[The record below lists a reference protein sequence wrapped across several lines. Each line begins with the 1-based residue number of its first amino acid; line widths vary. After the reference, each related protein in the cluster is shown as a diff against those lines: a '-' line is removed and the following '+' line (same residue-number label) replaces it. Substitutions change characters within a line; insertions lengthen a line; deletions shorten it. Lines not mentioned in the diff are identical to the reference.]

1 MYTDQTQLAEHC
13 ADADPCPLYVPSS
26 PLDVVL
32 NESDLDF
39 ILSSYPQEQRNRIC
53 RDLSKENDILLQR
66 IEEGKLE
73 FWYRKLLISAEEAV
87 SSSACHSTGAL
98 VQFSDGLQ
106 AHHSETG
113 SPSTRAQL
121 SWL

>member
-1 MYTDQTQLAEHC
+1 
-13 ADADPCPLYVPSS
+13 
-26 PLDVVL
+26 VL

-39 ILSSYPQEQRNRIC
+39 ILSTYPQEQRSRIC
-53 RDLSKENDILLQR
+53 RDLSRENDILRQR

-87 SSSACHSTGAL
+87 ASSATHSTGAM

-113 SPSTRAQL
+113 TPSTRAQL